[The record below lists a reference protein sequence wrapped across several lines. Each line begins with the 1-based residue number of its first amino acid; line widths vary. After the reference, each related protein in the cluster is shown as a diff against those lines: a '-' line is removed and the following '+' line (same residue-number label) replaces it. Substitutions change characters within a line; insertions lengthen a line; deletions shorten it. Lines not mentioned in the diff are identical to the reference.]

1 MNPPT
6 GLEFIL
12 DPEIE
17 RTFRRRLREKKKMT
31 EQNIQQMAQLNQ
43 EFENPVM
50 MANQERITANA
61 IHLADDRE
69 RAIRAYAH
77 PAVEELNLCIIRP
90 QIQATTFELKPVMF
104 QMLQTIGQFH
114 GLPSE
119 DPHLHLKSFLG
130 VSDSFRFQG
139 VDKYVIRLSLFPY
152 SLRDDAKSWLNTLAP
167 GTIDSWNSL
176 AEKFFIK

>member
-1 MNPPT
+1 M
-6 GLEFIL
+6 
-12 DPEIE
+12 
-17 RTFRRRLREKKKMT
+17 
-31 EQNIQQMAQLNQ
+31 
-43 EFENPVM
+43 M

-69 RAIRAYAH
+69 RAIRANAH
-77 PAVEELNLCIIRP
+77 PAVEELNPCIIRP
-90 QIQATTFELKPVMF
+90 KIQATTFELKPVMF

-139 VDKYVIRLSLFPY
+139 VDKDVIRLSLFPY
-152 SLRDDAKSWLNTLAP
+152 SLRDGAKSWLNTLAP

-176 AEKFFIK
+176 EEKFFIKYFPPMRNARFRNEIVGFQQFEDETLSEA